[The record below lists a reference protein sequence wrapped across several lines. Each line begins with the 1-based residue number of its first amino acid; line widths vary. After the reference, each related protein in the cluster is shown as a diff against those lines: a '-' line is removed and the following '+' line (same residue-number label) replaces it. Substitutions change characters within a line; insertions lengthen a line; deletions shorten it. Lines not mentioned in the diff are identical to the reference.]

1 MARGKQ
7 AKKGSVKVRDLSPK
21 NDPKG
26 GGKKKQQ
33 QQEKY
38 LVVKMTDVIISS

>member
-1 MARGKQ
+1 MAKGKQ
-7 AKKGSVKVRDLSPK
+7 TKKGSVKVRDLRPK
-21 NDPKG
+21 HDPKG

-33 QQEKY
+33 QREKY